1 MLFIGDEGDE
11 CVPTSQRSCS
21 TVWNDDDEDQW
32 DETDRFS
39 ASKIVSF
46 LSFPRANYHRGIQIL
61 SEEFGRE
68 TLLCRMELRNRELLV
83 RGGYLIP
90 ENSRERE
97 IDYDTW
103 IKVENRFF
111 SNKISLRWG
120 DEQRY
125 RGPRNNL
132 FRS

>member
-1 MLFIGDEGDE
+1 MNAFQPLNEVVRP
-11 CVPTSQRSCS
+11 C
-21 TVWNDDDEDQW
+21 
-32 DETDRFS
+32 ETTMTRTNETRPADFQLR
-39 ASKIVSF
+39 KSF
-46 LSFPRANYHRGIQIL
+46 FFLPFPRANYHRGIQIL

-111 SNKISLRWG
+111 SNKISLR
-120 DEQRY
+120 
-125 RGPRNNL
+125 
-132 FRS
+132 